1 MGEIISSKVLPN
13 NNVLYRVLLEID
25 EALAL
30 KNGFRNVC
38 LFSPELCKKEAR
50 IIERGRE
57 KSTKYFEIPFNL
69 RFRKKKAYE
78 KISYQKLE
86 NHSKIFYIYV
96 INKNSPLDF

>member
-13 NNVLYRVLLEID
+13 NNFLYRVLLEVN

-38 LFSPELCKKEAR
+38 LFCPELCEKEAR

-57 KSTKYFEIPFNL
+57 RSTKYFEIPFNL
-69 RFRKKKAYE
+69 RFRKKKIYE

-86 NHSKIFYIYV
+86 NNSKVFYIYV
-96 INKNSPLDF
+96 INKNNSLDF